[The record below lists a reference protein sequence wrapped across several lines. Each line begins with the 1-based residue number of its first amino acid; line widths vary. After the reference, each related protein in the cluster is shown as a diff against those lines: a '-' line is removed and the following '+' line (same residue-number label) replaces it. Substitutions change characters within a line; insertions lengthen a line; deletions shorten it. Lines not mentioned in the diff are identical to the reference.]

1 VQRRYNFAEWWH
13 LLSLDAPTVAGLWS
27 WFFARAM
34 HLRVPMITALLLAAA
49 TWLFYVADRILDGLR
64 TGYTELRER
73 HIFHARHRRSFILA
87 AIVLAG
93 PLLWLVLTR
102 MDPRAIWEEL
112 LLAFLALLYL
122 LFVHAGNGSGSLG
135 RPRWLPKEFAV
146 GILFAAATAV
156 PAWSRLNVYPDLVK
170 ARLAQ
175 AVVLFAVLCWIN
187 CVAIEKWEAGNRMPL
202 GTYRGPTAHASTR
215 WAGAHLQSLV
225 SLIGVFFIIAA
236 GLAPTSNLTAVYL
249 AGLFSSCLFLAL
261 DTRRSLFSPLFLRI
275 AADAALLTPV
285 AFLPILKP
293 ILK

>member
-1 VQRRYNFAEWWH
+1 MERRYNFAEWWH

-34 HLRVPMITALLLAAA
+34 HLRVPMLTALLLAAA

-64 TGYTELRER
+64 MGYAELRER
-73 HIFHARHRRSFILA
+73 HMFHARHRRSFILA
-87 AIVLAG
+87 ALVVAG

-102 MDPRAIWEEL
+102 MAPAAIREEL
-112 LLAFLALLYL
+112 LLAFFAVLYL
-122 LFVHAGNGSGSLG
+122 LFVHAGNGSGGLG
-135 RPRWLPKEFAV
+135 RPHWLPKEMAV
-146 GILFAAATAV
+146 GMIFAAATAV
-156 PAWSRLNVYPDLVK
+156 PAWSHLNAYPDLVK

-202 GTYRGPTAHASTR
+202 GTRPGAGAHASTR
-215 WAGAHLQSLV
+215 WAAAHLQPIV
-225 SLIGVFFIIAA
+225 SLIGVSFIVAA
-236 GLAPTSNLTAVYL
+236 GLAPTSNLMAVYL
-249 AGLFSSCLFLAL
+249 AGLLSSCLFLAL